1 MQAQAT
7 SSACSDKQAH
17 LAHRLHEAVPQGAK
31 LALCFDPE
39 GDLNGLDYIIDTA
52 ERTWQIVIYR
62 EDDLALRLA
71 IRTLEAD
78 GWTADSPVL
87 LRVAMPDLVPLTH
100 RIDPSFLGDIL
111 QWVEGAPIDL
121 RTDAVVTFHTEP
133 VVWPEHLQ
141 AHAARISRDLKGFID
156 GYWWMRKAIGAERPL
171 GRHHIEYLYDIEHPA
186 GIIVPYSGKK
196 GASSVTVLVG
206 RAWFT
211 REKGRYTRYA
221 HGGVSLPEM
230 VVPGA
235 VLRKLEAPEA
245 IRLVITAPEKLRV
258 QEDDDVEVPISIRN
272 GGTGRVAI
280 RVTIGQAAAQTAELS
295 RGAERS
301 FTERLSA
308 ELGLK
313 FIAILIE
320 AKGPDGRYAVVKGG
334 SRQIPVTVRERTDK
348 VEFSRALDAFS
359 DIE

>member
-1 MQAQAT
+1 MNQETIFIDHADTDVGLEKLRRLKARRFN
-7 SSACSDKQAH
+7 CLVFNISDDNLRNEK
-17 LAHRLHEAVPQGAK
+17 
-31 LALCFDPE
+31 
-39 GDLNGLDYIIDTA
+39 GDLREINDKIRHKVERDVLPEMKRLVAAGDIVVVTSDHGFVELEDQRSIPIDTGQA
-52 ERTWQIVIYR
+52 ETQVFYR
-62 EDDLALRLA
+62 
-71 IRTLEAD
+71 
-78 GWTADSPVL
+78 
-87 LRVAMPDLVPLTH
+87 
-100 RIDPSFLGDIL
+100 
-111 QWVEGAPIDL
+111 
-121 RTDAVVTFHTEP
+121 
-133 VVWPEHLQ
+133 
-141 AHAARISRDLKGFID
+141 
-156 GYWWMRKAIGAERPL
+156 
-171 GRHHIEYLYDIEHPA
+171 YLYDIEHPA

-230 VVPGA
+230 VVPGI

-245 IRLVITAPEKLRV
+245 IRLVITAPERLRV
-258 QEDDDVEVPISIRN
+258 QEDDNVEVPIGIRN

-301 FTERLSA
+301 FTEHLRA

-320 AKGPDGRYAVVKGG
+320 AKGTDGRYAVVKGG
-334 SRQIPVTVRERTDK
+334 SRQIPATVRERTDK